1 MERTPIIELPAV
13 PAAAPSNVRA
23 LQDVETD
30 DTDEIA
36 DYFRQHPELEGLV
49 ARIAAALRER
59 FGDGTELVL
68 VNYRDP
74 EFDDPHLTLLVRQ
87 APYAPDLLD
96 QLDAVR
102 ETFDDELEQATGL
115 LVLTTDFC
123 PPRGRR

>member
-1 MERTPIIELPAV
+1 MDPIAEPLAGDLVVADP
-13 PAAAPSNVRA
+13 
-23 LQDVETD
+23 D
-30 DTDEIA
+30 DIA

-49 ARIAAALRER
+49 ARIAAALRAR

-74 EFDDPHLTLLVRQ
+74 EFDDSHLTLLVRQ
-87 APYAPDLLD
+87 APYALDLLD

-102 ETFDDELEQATGL
+102 EPFDYELDQSTGM
-115 LVLTTDFC
+115 LVVTTDFC